1 MFSFRPVIYCVAFS
15 ILALPFSLAHAAPS
29 SDKFAAL
36 YSRMNLASERY
47 RQAQVILADGDNKG
61 MAQMNK
67 ALEDI
72 EDIATQCFKTKGC
85 EITKVITVYES
96 LLKANDLGPQQ
107 TEPGLADEES
117 PILSQSPEAQ
127 KSMSLLDNGR
137 SLERMVEM
145 NEPIQAAIRDWLT
158 QQRSFLIDSWENY
171 QYMRYLMSPE
181 YEKAGLPEALL
192 FGIMAK
198 ESGGRVHSISR
209 AGASG
214 PLQFMYGTGT
224 RFGLGRDATGF
235 DTRFDPQFAARANG
249 QYVNERFL
257 ELNRNLEMTIAAYN
271 GGEGRALRIYNQSGG
286 KSFWSPEV
294 YNQWP
299 AETRDYVPK
308 VIAAAWLFMHPKKYG
323 LVFPKIDTTPDE
335 FTLARASSINE
346 LTICLGN
353 VDNRDGWF
361 RVLRNLNPRY
371 DAETY
376 ITAGTV
382 LRAPKKLTALY
393 RMNCVQGPRA
403 ELATELMRANKNFS
417 PTVTPNS
424 IAAVNGNASMNPLL
438 SGSSGSN
445 LSLAEQ
451 VAAATPSPAAIKKI
465 SKKKPEP
472 KSKQYKVRKG
482 DNLMAIVKEH
492 NCDLTEI
499 AKANKLRAPTY
510 RLQPGQKIQLLGCED

>member
-1 MFSFRPVIYCVAFS
+1 MINSRIVFCVL
-15 ILALPFSLAHAAPS
+15 LALPASFANAAPKT
-29 SDKFAAL
+29 DKFAPL
-36 YSRMNLASERY
+36 YAQMEQASERY
-47 RQAQVILADGDNKG
+47 RKAQIVLADGDSNG

-85 EITKVITVYES
+85 ESTKVITIYEG
-96 LLKANDLGPQQ
+96 LLKTHDLGQLEK
-107 TEPGLADEES
+107 EPGLANDDS

-127 KSMSLLDNGR
+127 KSMGLLDNGR

-214 PLQFMYGTGT
+214 PLQFMYATGT
-224 RFGLGRDATGF
+224 RFGLGRDGTGF
-235 DTRFDPQFAARANG
+235 DTRFDPEHSARANAR
-249 QYVNERFL
+249 YINERFS

-286 KSFWSPEV
+286 RSFWSPEV

-308 VIAAAWLFMHPKKYG
+308 VIAAAWLFLHPKKYG
-323 LVFPKIDTTPDE
+323 LVFPKIDTTPDL
-335 FTLARASSINE
+335 FTLTRASSINE

-371 DAETY
+371 DADAY
-376 ITAGTV
+376 IPAGTV
-382 LRAPKKLTALY
+382 LRAPKKLTAMY
-393 RMNCVQGPRA
+393 RTHCVQGPRA
-403 ELATELMRANKNFS
+403 ELAAELMRANKDFS
-417 PTVTPNS
+417 PVFTPNS
-424 IAAVNGNASMNPLL
+424 IAGISGNASMNPLL
-438 SGSSGSN
+438 NTAGNQNMTASM
-445 LSLAEQ
+445 
-451 VAAATPSPAAIKKI
+451 AADTPVEPIKKS
-465 SKKKPEP
+465 SKKKTEL
-472 KSKQYKVRKG
+472 KVKQYKVRKG
-482 DNLMAIVKEH
+482 DNLLAIVKEH
-492 NCDLTEI
+492 NCDLTEV
-499 AKANKLRAPTY
+499 AKANKLRAPNY
-510 RLQPGQKIQLLGCED
+510 MLQPGQKIRLQGCED

>member
-1 MFSFRPVIYCVAFS
+1 MLNRRLVFVTLFAFPLSF
-15 ILALPFSLAHAAPS
+15 AHAAPKP
-29 SDKFAAL
+29 DKFAPL
-36 YSRMNLASERY
+36 YTQMEQASERY
-47 RQAQVILADGDNKG
+47 RQAQVLLANGDNNG
-61 MAQMNK
+61 MTGMSK

-72 EDIATQCFKTKGC
+72 EDIATRCFKTKGC
-85 EITKVITVYES
+85 EVTKVITVYEG
-96 LLKANDLGPQQ
+96 LLKSHDLGQLQ
-107 TEPGLADEES
+107 TEPGLAEDDS
-117 PILSQSPEAQ
+117 PILSQSTEAQ

-214 PLQFMYGTGT
+214 PLQFMYATGT

-235 DTRFDPQFAARANG
+235 DTRFDPEHSARANAR
-249 QYVNERFL
+249 YINERFS
-257 ELNRNLEMTIAAYN
+257 ELNRNLEMTVAAYN

-286 KSFWSPEV
+286 RSFWSPEV

-308 VIAAAWLFMHPKKYG
+308 VIAAAWLFLHPKKYG

-335 FTLARASSINE
+335 FTLARSSSINE

-371 DAETY
+371 DADSY
-376 ITAGTV
+376 IAAGTV
-382 LRAPKKLTALY
+382 LRAPKKLTAMY
-393 RMNCVQGPRA
+393 RTHCVQGPRA
-403 ELATELMRANKNFS
+403 ELAAELMRANKTFS
-417 PTVTPNS
+417 PVMTSNS
-424 IAAVNGNASMNPLL
+424 MAAINGNASMSPLVNAA
-438 SGSSGSN
+438 SGNNS
-445 LSLAEQ
+445 SLAEQ
-451 VAAATPSPAAIKKI
+451 IASATPVDPAKKTG
-465 SKKKPEP
+465 KKKTEP
-472 KSKQYKVRKG
+472 KVKQYKVRKG
-482 DNLMAIVKEH
+482 DNLLAIVKEH
-492 NCDLTEI
+492 NCDLTAV
-499 AKANKLRAPTY
+499 AKANKLRAPNY
-510 RLQPGQKIQLLGCED
+510 MLQPGQKIRLQGCED